1 MKELNIN
8 ELPDFYSVRNKE
20 QIDYSLEG
28 LENMKCFA
36 FFDNGFTSNII
47 EPNKRDIRFIWDGF
61 LLFVN
66 QDMALDDMRLGTNLW
81 DARLVALQRTD
92 LLGKKF
98 NDFDIR
104 EYIMSKLEEK
114 EIPVEVMP
122 DKKEVDGY
130 PSKCDLWSTREED
143 VLIDAIDVTGK
154 GDAYYFK
161 NADFDYRICFPVTSL
176 PDFYYHHHGALVL
189 KGKNSTAISRLIL
202 NDQNL
207 QEHLENIV
215 GEDRLYSLLEGRNLS
230 GISIDSIASGIKNR
244 S

>member
-1 MKELNIN
+1 MLNIN

-28 LENMKCFA
+28 LENMKCFT

-66 QDMALDDMRLGTNLW
+66 QDVTLDDMRLGTNLW

-98 NDFDIR
+98 NDSDIR

-161 NADFDYRICFPVTSL
+161 NSDFDYRICFPVTSL
-176 PDFYYHHHGALVL
+176 PDLYYHHHGALVL
-189 KGKNSTAISRLIL
+189 KGENSNAISRLIL

-207 QEHLENIV
+207 QGHLENVI
-215 GEDRLYSLLEGRNLS
+215 GEDRLYSLLEGGNLS
-230 GISIDSIASGIKNR
+230 GTSIDSIASGIKKK